1 MKILNAILLAL
12 SLSGALAAEPPAV
25 VEIRPHAVALTF
37 PADGV
42 VEAVQQSLVAAQ
54 VPGRIVAVQA
64 DAGAAVRKGDLLM
77 RIDAREATEAAA
89 AAEAQYRNAKVAYE
103 RTRNLVQQKFMSQAA
118 LDKAKA
124 DFDAAAAARNAAGA
138 AQSHAAIVAPITGV
152 IARRHA
158 ELGEMAVP
166 GKPLFTLFAPGGLR
180 VTASVPQYR
189 LREVRSVKAAK
200 IQFPELNRWVPASK
214 LTLLPMADA
223 VTHVLE
229 ARADLPN
236 QPEAIAGLTPGMYAR
251 VHFIVGEA
259 VKLTVPAAAVV
270 RRGEV
275 AAVYVQQADGKWSLR
290 QLRLGEAV
298 GDGEIEVLAGLSA
311 GEKIAADPVR
321 AAIDAKVGK

>member
-1 MKILNAILLAL
+1 MRPYIAFLLL
-12 SLSGALAAEPPAV
+12 FHLSGAIAGDAPAL

-42 VEAVQQSLVAAQ
+42 VEAVQQAVVAAQ
-54 VPGRIVAVQA
+54 VPGRIVEVRA
-64 DAGAAVRKGDLLM
+64 DAGAVVKKGDLLM
-77 RIDAREATEAAA
+77 RIDAREAAESAA

-124 DFDAAAAARNAAGA
+124 DFDAAAANRGAAGA
-138 AQSHAAIVAPITGV
+138 AQSHATIVAPISGV

-158 ELGEMAVP
+158 ELGEMAAP

-189 LREVRSVKAAK
+189 LREVSGVKAAK
-200 IQFPELNRWVPASK
+200 IQFPELNRWVAASS
-214 LTLLPMADA
+214 LSVLPMADA
-223 VTHVLE
+223 GTHVLE
-229 ARADLPN
+229 ARAGLPA
-236 QPEAIAGLTPGMYAR
+236 QPEATAGLTPGMFAR

-259 VKLTVPAAAVV
+259 VKLTVPASAVV

-275 AAVYVQQADGKWSLR
+275 TAVYVQAPDGKLALR
-290 QLRLGEAV
+290 QLRLGESV
-298 GDGEIEVLAGLSA
+298 GEGEIEVLAGLSA
-311 GEKIAADPVR
+311 GEKVAADPVK
-321 AAIDAKVGK
+321 AAISLKAGK